1 MEKTTEI
8 KFARLLNEAISLP
21 GVLAKHYSAF
31 HRYSLCNQ
39 VAAILQCLVQ
49 GIAAG
54 PIATYVGWKDK
65 GRIVQKGS
73 TAIALCMPIAHKISK
88 KDKETGETVDGVF
101 QHFCWKKNWFV
112 LSQTQGDDYAEVTKL
127 PNWDVD
133 KALTALEIVK
143 VNFAYIDG
151 NCQGYASG
159 RDVAVSPLAT
169 FPFKTMLHELAH
181 VVLGHT
187 VELEMTDVDDTP
199 RDIREVEAEAVA
211 YLLSDLLNLNGK
223 AESRG
228 YIQHWLRDGSIREK
242 SARRIFTAAD
252 KILKAGSC

>member
-8 KFARLLNEAISLP
+8 KFAQLLNEAISLP

-31 HRYSLCNQ
+31 HRYSICNQ

-73 TAIALCMPIAHKISK
+73 TAIALCMPIAHKFSK
-88 KDKETGETVDGVF
+88 ENTETGETEEGVY

-143 VNFAYIDG
+143 VDFVYIDG
-151 NCQGYASG
+151 NCQGYACG
-159 RDVAVSPLAT
+159 REIAISPLAA
-169 FPFKTMLHELAH
+169 FPYKTLFHEIAH
-181 VVLGHT
+181 IMLGHT
-187 VELEMTDVDDTP
+187 LENQMSDSDSTP
-199 RDIREVEAEAVA
+199 LDIREVEAEAVA
-211 YLLSDLLNLNGK
+211 YLLTDLLDLNGK

-228 YIQHWLRDGSIREK
+228 YIQHWLQSDTIPEK
-242 SARRIFTAAD
+242 SARRIFSAAD
-252 KILKAGSC
+252 KILKAGN